1 MTVTRST
8 LLDRSAAG
16 LVRRGAAAKPPVP
29 PRASI
34 PGAAAL
40 PARSHVAG
48 GMQPPPAN
56 TVALSDGTRI
66 SFRAV
71 EELPELVD

>member
-1 MTVTRST
+1 MRVSRPTTP
-8 LLDRSAAG
+8 LAQSADAQNQ
-16 LVRRGAAAKPPVP
+16 LAQPRPSVHGAQP
-29 PRASI
+29 S
-34 PGAAAL
+34 
-40 PARSHVAG
+40 PARSHVGG
-48 GMQPPPAN
+48 GMRPPASN

>member
-8 LLDRSAAG
+8 VLDRSAAG
-16 LVRRGAAAKPPVP
+16 LVKPARKQPIAQRP
-29 PRASI
+29 S
-34 PGAAAL
+34 L
-40 PARSHVAG
+40 PAAPAHPGQARIGG
-48 GMQPPPAN
+48 GMSPAPAT